1 MSNSDTVL
9 QLPTPAHIQADS
21 MLARRFGKET
31 VNYFGGLS
39 HSFLVAGL
47 KLCVL
52 IYCDRLPIEPPL
64 LPPDGPRLPQR
75 CREAPIHPL
84 RTP

>member
-1 MSNSDTVL
+1 MSNSDTIL

-39 HSFLVAGL
+39 HPSVGAEM
-47 KLCVL
+47 K
-52 IYCDRLPIEPPL
+52 YMS
-64 LPPDGPRLPQR
+64 
-75 CREAPIHPL
+75 
-84 RTP
+84 

>member
-31 VNYFGGLS
+31 VNYFGGTSLW
-39 HSFLVAGL
+39 
-47 KLCVL
+47 
-52 IYCDRLPIEPPL
+52 L
-64 LPPDGPRLPQR
+64 LGPRLDSVS
-75 CREAPIHPL
+75 
-84 RTP
+84 